1 MGTQLDMVLHAAE
14 NTKER
19 LEDFYRGGTMRRDDD
34 GAVAQCIGA
43 FAVFIDELKLIRD
56 VEMPR

>member
-1 MGTQLDMVLHAAE
+1 MKTEALINAVK

-19 LEDFYRGGTMRRDDD
+19 LEDFYRGGTMRPHDE

-43 FAVFIDELKLIRD
+43 FAVLLDEL
-56 VEMPR
+56 EMLQKQEASK